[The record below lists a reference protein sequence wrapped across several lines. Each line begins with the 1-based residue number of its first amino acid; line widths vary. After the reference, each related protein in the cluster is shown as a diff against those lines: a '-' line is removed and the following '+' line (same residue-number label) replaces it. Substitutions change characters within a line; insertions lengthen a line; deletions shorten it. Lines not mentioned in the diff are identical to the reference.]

1 MTGKKKNILV
11 SIGFIL
17 FGIVLLTQSVS
28 IKPMMKNDLGSGF
41 FPTIIGAAII
51 VVALILLVFSLREK
65 ETGTTASDSDMA
77 GGWLSILLLLAY
89 VAAFNRIGFIISTM
103 IYLFF
108 QILVLAPREKRSWP
122 VTVILSVVA
131 PLFIYGMFVYV
142 INSPLPKGIF
152 GF

>member
-1 MTGKKKNILV
+1 MTGKKKNIIV
-11 SIGFIL
+11 SIGFII
-17 FGIVLLTQSVS
+17 FGLVLLVQSAN

-51 VVALILLVFSLREK
+51 VVAVVLLLFSLREK
-65 ETGTTASDSDMA
+65 ESGKTSSDSDMA

-89 VAAFNRIGFIISTM
+89 VTAFNRIGFIISTM
-103 IYLFF
+103 VYLFF
-108 QILVLAPREKRSWP
+108 QILVLAPKEKRSWP
-122 VTVILSVVA
+122 VTGIISVVA